1 MALNK
6 NNIFI
11 KNIFLLFFDNI
22 TINSMTFENF
32 LQKNYYYLKQ
42 FFYFLRNNNK
52 FNASK
57 RLKILKT
64 YTKF

>member
-1 MALNK
+1 
-6 NNIFI
+6 
-11 KNIFLLFFDNI
+11 
-22 TINSMTFENF
+22 
-32 LQKNYYYLKQ
+32 LKQ